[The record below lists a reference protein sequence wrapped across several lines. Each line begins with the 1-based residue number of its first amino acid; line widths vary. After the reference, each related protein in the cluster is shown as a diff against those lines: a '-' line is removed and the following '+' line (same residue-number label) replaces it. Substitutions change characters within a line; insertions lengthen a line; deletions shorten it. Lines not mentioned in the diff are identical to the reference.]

1 MRKIYLLLVTCY
13 LLLVTPALALA
24 ISPTPGEETAT
35 PTGRLEQI
43 KERVQERIQDLTK
56 AKKRAVWGTLSQV
69 TNSTL
74 VLTTSRGEQRIKTT
88 DQTKFFIGKKEGK
101 MSDLAIG
108 NFIIAMG
115 YEKNGVLVAR
125 RVSTSSQPPKPAPR
139 RKAVYGKVNDL
150 SEEEKILVLT
160 HPKKPGL
167 SFEVKTTD
175 KTVITKKV
183 DGPPGGEAGKMKKIN
198 FEGVKIGDRLVAV
211 GTQEKEGGTIT
222 AKLIHVIPGRAE
234 GLEKESITPTPK
246 ASPTPKPKAKATPTL
261 TP

>member
-13 LLLVTPALALA
+13 LLLVTPALTLA

-115 YEKNGVLVAR
+115 YEENGVFVAR
-125 RVSTSSQPPKPAPR
+125 RVSASSQPPKPAPR
-139 RKAVYGKVNDL
+139 RNAVYGKVSDI

-160 HPKKPGL
+160 HPKKPEL
-167 SFEVKTTD
+167 SFEVKITD

-183 DGPPGGEAGKMKKIN
+183 DGKMQKIK
-198 FEGVKIGDRLVAV
+198 FEEIKIGDRVVAV

-222 AKLIHVIPGRAE
+222 AKLIHVIPGKAT
-234 GLEKESITPTPK
+234 GLEKELTPTPK
-246 ASPTPKPKAKATPTL
+246 ASPTSKPKAKATPT
-261 TP
+261 PAE